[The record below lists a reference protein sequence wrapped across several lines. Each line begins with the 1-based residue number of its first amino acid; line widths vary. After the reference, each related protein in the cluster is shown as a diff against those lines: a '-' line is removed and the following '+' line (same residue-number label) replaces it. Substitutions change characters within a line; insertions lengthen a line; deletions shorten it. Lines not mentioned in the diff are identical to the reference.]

1 MLNSTQYVLEHV
13 TTSRSAS
20 CRNDITPAIVT
31 DYLADD
37 IVEKSTT
44 DKDPFDT
51 CVLPNY
57 DPWDEHVIPYVDQN
71 YNPLKGCNHNFKP
84 MTALKRGIVTVN
96 AKDVSCVGRCLTRST
111 DLYNNRGQWLDVTK
125 TKFFCDVV
133 ETLCTDA
140 NGKDVY
146 QMVHAQIIEKKE
158 PESHKNKTKQ
168 KNQGYYNIYVILLD
182 SISATQG
189 TRNSPP
195 AHSRHLPQTLQFF
208 EKSME
213 AVSFPHINK
222 IGLNSRPNGVA
233 LWFGKSM
240 EKVHRKLFGLPDIEP
255 DWTFIEFCRRFVD
268 NETFLMKEFSESGY
282 KTLLAEDWM
291 LGTLNYPNC
300 RGFKKQP
307 TDHYMRPFQI
317 ALELNATNLLTATYN
332 YTNCIE
338 QHQDILGYLQDF
350 VNSYKVASLFRC
362 PRNQCDPEPAVVLR
376 LEHWRST
383 DLKANEEITHTR
395 LGSLELNNP
404 MFLISVPK
412 KLRKSTDILSI
423 LRENA
428 ARLQTPYD
436 IRATFLDIL
445 KYQPSSNFTDRS
457 SMTLSGEYGVSF
469 LRTQPDVERTSSPMA
484 VEAGKFLITYIN
496 SFLEQYDT
504 SHKCETLEFSHTI
517 SMFAYVPEELTK
529 TYRISV
535 KATPPSNAEFR
546 EHLTIFDDS
555 VNRSGVQNIQ
565 KEAPKSLKSQTE
577 PRSKLITSSLNIQRE
592 AEDTLLETAISLTS
606 IDEFRSAGSTDYVT
620 GESSTYASLDDTT
633 ETPAAKLNPFDTCIL
648 PEYDPW
654 DEDIVPNDL
663 EREIP
668 NPSLQFVDQEYNPL
682 NNCNRKFKPM
692 TTLKDGIVTVNAENV
707 TCQGR
712 CLTRRSDRANNRGR
726 WVNVDEADFRCEI
739 VETLC
744 TDTTGKDVYQMVHAQ
759 VVEKND
765 TKLYK
770 GNARS
775 ENYHN
780 VYVILLD
787 SISSTQ
793 GTRSLQTLLAEDWGQ
808 GTLNWPSCK
817 GFNKQPTDHYMSRF
831 TISLLAEAQR
841 SIARGRVAA
850 RAVEKYGLITN
861 GELDDS
867 FVIIL
872 GDHGLRG
879 GRVTHTKL
887 GSLEVNNPMFSIS
900 VPKKLRKSTNIL
912 SILRENSVRLQT
924 HYDIR
929 ATLLDILKYQPSSN
943 FTDRSYVA
951 FNGEYGTSLLRT
963 QPDEERTCKNLPIP
977 ISYCTCQFPLEDVK
991 RRQEGGKGN
1000 EL

>member
-1 MLNSTQYVLEHV
+1 M
-13 TTSRSAS
+13 
-20 CRNDITPAIVT
+20 
-31 DYLADD
+31 
-37 IVEKSTT
+37 
-44 DKDPFDT
+44 
-51 CVLPNY
+51 
-57 DPWDEHVIPYVDQN
+57 
-71 YNPLKGCNHNFKP
+71 
-84 MTALKRGIVTVN
+84 
-96 AKDVSCVGRCLTRST
+96 
-111 DLYNNRGQWLDVTK
+111 
-125 TKFFCDVV
+125 
-133 ETLCTDA
+133 
-140 NGKDVY
+140 
-146 QMVHAQIIEKKE
+146 QMQ
-158 PESHKNKTKQ
+158 
-168 KNQGYYNIYVILLD
+168 
-182 SISATQG
+182 SI
-189 TRNSPP
+189 R
-195 AHSRHLPQTLQFF
+195 
-208 EKSME
+208 
-213 AVSFPHINK
+213 
-222 IGLNSRPNGVA
+222 
-233 LWFGKSM
+233 
-240 EKVHRKLFGLPDIEP
+240 
-255 DWTFIEFCRRFVD
+255 
-268 NETFLMKEFSESGY
+268 SESADAV
-282 KTLLAEDWM
+282 TAALPA
-291 LGTLNYPNC
+291 LG
-300 RGFKKQP
+300 
-307 TDHYMRPFQI
+307 HAARPFQI

-350 VNSYKVASLFRC
+350 VNSYKERYIPRRSRLSTLPSAQQEKVASLFRC

-383 DLKANEEITHTR
+383 DLKANEELDESFVIIMGDHGLRGQSITHTR

-469 LRTQPDVERTSSPMA
+469 LRTQPDVERTCKNLPIPLFYCICHFPLRNVEKSSPMA

-546 EHLTIFDDS
+546 DIEAFPT
-555 VNRSGVQNIQ
+555 QNPVYSI
-565 KEAPKSLKSQTE
+565 
-577 PRSKLITSSLNIQRE
+577 IQR
-592 AEDTLLETAISLTS
+592 LTASDFLKIPKKCPLRVCSSVVALP
-606 IDEFRSAGSTDYVT
+606 SAGSTDYVT

-654 DEDIVPNDL
+654 DEDIVP
-663 EREIP
+663 
-668 NPSLQFVDQEYNPL
+668 FVDQEYNPL

-793 GTRSLQTLLAEDWGQ
+793 GTRNLPQTMHFFEKSMEAVSFPHINKVGLNSRPNGVALWFGKSMEKVDRKLFGLPDLEPDWTYNYFCRKYVDNETFLMKEFSDRGYKTLLAEDWGQ

-817 GFNKQPTDHYMSRF
+817 GFNKQPTDHYMRPFQLALEKNVSRLLKQTYNKANCIEQHQDILRYLEDF
-831 TISLLAEAQR
+831 VNSYEGIPKFGWIWLSLLGHDHESGVIHADPDFQR
-841 SIARGRVAA
+841 FLLHNKKKSLHNFVACGGTAVYSARSR
-850 RAVEKYGLITN
+850 
-861 GELDDS
+861 
-867 FVIIL
+867 
-872 GDHGLRG
+872 RG
-879 GRVTHTKL
+879 
-887 GSLEVNNPMFSIS
+887 
-900 VPKKLRKSTNIL
+900 
-912 SILRENSVRLQT
+912 
-924 HYDIR
+924 
-929 ATLLDILKYQPSSN
+929 
-943 FTDRSYVA
+943 
-951 FNGEYGTSLLRT
+951 
-963 QPDEERTCKNLPIP
+963 
-977 ISYCTCQFPLEDVK
+977 
-991 RRQEGGKGN
+991 
-1000 EL
+1000 